1 MFVTVKNRTKLT
13 GICMRVG
20 QSAAMISYQFSN
32 RSPRDSS
39 FFFLHELEP
48 QGGDY
53 ELRIMEKPS
62 SSSDL
67 NTVFSRLITW
77 AFLVKTRPRGPGV
90 KKGIFRRF

>member
-1 MFVTVKNRTKLT
+1 
-13 GICMRVG
+13 VG
-20 QSAAMISYQFSN
+20 QSAAAISYQFSN
-32 RSPRDSS
+32 PSPRDSS

-53 ELRIMEKPS
+53 ELRIRI
-62 SSSDL
+62 SDL